1 MSTYININTI
11 FIILSL
17 FFSSFIECIILYT
30 LWDKNKTSER
40 KLILNFIFYFFIGSA
55 ILMFIFYKF
64 YKFFQYI
71 TINKFIYLVFLIIG
85 IMACIFIIQLVI
97 LGFLCIDK
105 ITKKIN
111 TLIIVFLT
119 TLYLSLPVLID
130 YIACNKYNNNIQ
142 KVLLFKRIA
151 LKICIIP
158 QIKSEI
164 EKPLFVE
171 TNQD

>member
-40 KLILNFIFYFFIGSA
+40 KLLLNFIFYFFLGST
-55 ILMFIFYKF
+55 ILMFLFYKS
-64 YKFFQYI
+64 FQYI
-71 TINKFIYLVFLIIG
+71 TINNFIYLVFLIIG
-85 IMACIFIIQLVI
+85 IISCMFILQLVI

-119 TLYLSLPVLID
+119 TLYLSLPVL
-130 YIACNKYNNNIQ
+130 
-142 KVLLFKRIA
+142 
-151 LKICIIP
+151 
-158 QIKSEI
+158 
-164 EKPLFVE
+164 
-171 TNQD
+171 

>member
-40 KLILNFIFYFFIGSA
+40 KLLLNFIFYFFLGST
-55 ILMFIFYKF
+55 ILMFLFYKS
-64 YKFFQYI
+64 FQYI
-71 TINKFIYLVFLIIG
+71 TINNFIYLVFLIIG
-85 IMACIFIIQLVI
+85 IISCMFILQLVI

-164 EKPLFVE
+164 EKPLFVK

>member
-17 FFSSFIECIILYT
+17 FFSSFIECIIFYT

-40 KLILNFIFYFFIGSA
+40 KLLLNFIFYFFLGST
-55 ILMFIFYKF
+55 ILMFLFYKS
-64 YKFFQYI
+64 FQYI
-71 TINKFIYLVFLIIG
+71 TINNFIYLVFLIIG
-85 IMACIFIIQLVI
+85 IISCMFILQLVI

-164 EKPLFVE
+164 EKPLFVK

>member
-17 FFSSFIECIILYT
+17 FFLSFIECIILYT

-40 KLILNFIFYFFIGSA
+40 KLLLNFIFYFFIGSA
-55 ILMFIFYKF
+55 ILMFLFYKS
-64 YKFFQYI
+64 FQYI
-71 TINKFIYLVFLIIG
+71 TINNFIYLVFLIIG
-85 IMACIFIIQLVI
+85 IISCMFILKLVI
-97 LGFLCIDK
+97 LGFLCTDK

-164 EKPLFVE
+164 EKPLFVK

>member
-17 FFSSFIECIILYT
+17 FFLSFIECIIFYT

-40 KLILNFIFYFFIGSA
+40 KLLLNFIFYFFLGST
-55 ILMFIFYKF
+55 ILMFLFYKS
-64 YKFFQYI
+64 FQYI
-71 TINKFIYLVFLIIG
+71 TINNFIYLVFLIIG
-85 IMACIFIIQLVI
+85 IISCMFILQLVI

-164 EKPLFVE
+164 EKPLFVK

>member
-17 FFSSFIECIILYT
+17 FFLSFIECIILYT

-40 KLILNFIFYFFIGSA
+40 KLLLNFIFYFFIGSA
-55 ILMFIFYKF
+55 ILMFLFYKS
-64 YKFFQYI
+64 FQYI
-71 TINKFIYLVFLIIG
+71 TINNFIYLVFLIIG
-85 IMACIFIIQLVI
+85 IISCMFILQLVI

-164 EKPLFVE
+164 EKPLFVK

>member
-40 KLILNFIFYFFIGSA
+40 KLLLNFIFYFFLGST
-55 ILMFIFYKF
+55 ILMFLFYKS
-64 YKFFQYI
+64 FQYI
-71 TINKFIYLVFLIIG
+71 TINNFIYLVFLIIG
-85 IMACIFIIQLVI
+85 IISCMFILQLII

-164 EKPLFVE
+164 EKPLFVK

>member
-17 FFSSFIECIILYT
+17 FFLSFIECIILYT

-40 KLILNFIFYFFIGSA
+40 KLLLNFIFYFFIGSA
-55 ILMFIFYKF
+55 ILMFLFYKS
-64 YKFFQYI
+64 FQYI
-71 TINKFIYLVFLIIG
+71 TINNFIYLVFLIIG
-85 IMACIFIIQLVI
+85 IISCMVILQLVI

-164 EKPLFVE
+164 EKPLFVK

>member
-40 KLILNFIFYFFIGSA
+40 KLLLNFIFYFFIGSA
-55 ILMFIFYKF
+55 ILMFLFYKS
-64 YKFFQYI
+64 FQYI
-71 TINKFIYLVFLIIG
+71 TINNFIYLVFLIIG
-85 IMACIFIIQLVI
+85 IISCMFILQLVI

-164 EKPLFVE
+164 EKPLFVK

>member
-17 FFSSFIECIILYT
+17 FFLSFIECIIFYT

-40 KLILNFIFYFFIGSA
+40 KLLLNFIFYFFIGSA
-55 ILMFIFYKF
+55 ILMFLFYKS
-64 YKFFQYI
+64 FQYI
-71 TINKFIYLVFLIIG
+71 TINNFIYLVFLIIG
-85 IMACIFIIQLVI
+85 IISCMFILQLVI

-164 EKPLFVE
+164 EKPLFVK

>member
-17 FFSSFIECIILYT
+17 FFLSFIECIILYT
-30 LWDKNKTSER
+30 LWDKNKTSEK
-40 KLILNFIFYFFIGSA
+40 KLLLNFIFYFFIGSA
-55 ILMFIFYKF
+55 ILMFLFYKS
-64 YKFFQYI
+64 FQYI
-71 TINKFIYLVFLIIG
+71 TINNFIYLVFLIIG
-85 IMACIFIIQLVI
+85 IISCMFILQLVI

-164 EKPLFVE
+164 EKPLFVK

>member
-17 FFSSFIECIILYT
+17 FFLSFIECIILYT

-40 KLILNFIFYFFIGSA
+40 KLLLNFIFYFFLGST
-55 ILMFIFYKF
+55 ILMFLFYKS
-64 YKFFQYI
+64 FQYI
-71 TINKFIYLVFLIIG
+71 TINNFIYLVFLIIG
-85 IMACIFIIQLVI
+85 IISCMFILQLVI

-164 EKPLFVE
+164 EKPLFVK